1 VYIGLD
7 LGTSG
12 VKAVLFSPDGLE
24 LRRSARTYP
33 LTGKGE
39 RLELS
44 PADVFN
50 AVIAVLGEIAA
61 GGKEIRGIGLS
72 SLGEACVFLDKKGA
86 LLRDTILPGDR
97 RGAEYA
103 EREAEKNRDYRIET
117 LTGAPVNSTYTLF
130 KLLWVKNHEPE
141 IYEKLD
147 RVMLYGDYIA
157 WRLTGGRGISH
168 SLASRTLAFDVR
180 RGIFSD
186 EILGPHGIDRGL
198 FSSPVPG
205 DAPVGRL
212 LPEIAAATGLD
223 GAVKVYAGGH
233 DQVCAALG
241 SGCVEAGQAADSMG
255 SSECITPVLG
265 ALAGSGL
272 PLEPAFIRRTNFPL
286 EPFIIPGTYNS
297 MAYTHTAGR
306 LLEWYVKDILKRSS
320 YAELDRSCGSG
331 PTGLMILPHFA
342 GAGTPTMDHRSVGA
356 IVGLNIHTKD
366 TDIYQALMENINY
379 EMKQNLE
386 LLKGNGIP
394 VREITASGGG
404 ARSPVWLANKANI
417 FGIPV
422 RTLQCPEAAAM
433 GAAIAAARG
442 DAFFSS
448 FREAVQ
454 AMVRIKGCHEPDA
467 AMVRLYREPYQRYT
481 ALYAGIRKITRKEQA
496 YG

>member
-1 VYIGLD
+1 MYVGLD

-12 VKAVLFSPDGLE
+12 VKAVLFSPDGAE
-24 LRRSARTYP
+24 LRRSGRAYP
-33 LTGKGE
+33 LEGEGE

-44 PADVFN
+44 PEGVFG

-61 GGKEIRGIGLS
+61 GGKEIRGIGIS

-86 LLRDTILPGDR
+86 VLRNTILPGDR

-103 EREAEKNRDYRIET
+103 EETAKKNRDHRIEA

-130 KLLWVKNHEPE
+130 KILWVKNHEPE
-141 IYEKLD
+141 LYEKLD
-147 RVMLYGDYIA
+147 RVMLYGDYTA

-168 SLASRTLAFDVR
+168 SLASRTLAFDVH
-180 RGIFSD
+180 RGVFSE
-186 EILGPHGIDRGL
+186 EILSSHGIGREL
-198 FSSPVPG
+198 FSNPVPG

-212 LPEIAAATGLD
+212 LPEIAAALGIK

-241 SGCVEAGQAADSMG
+241 SGCLRAGQAADSMG

-265 ALAGSGL
+265 PPL
-272 PLEPAFIRRTNFPL
+272 PEPAFIRRTNFPL
-286 EPFIIPGTYNS
+286 EPFIIPGMYNS

-320 YAELDRSCGSG
+320 YAELDRRCGSG

-342 GAGTPTMDHRSVGA
+342 GAGTPTMDHRSAGA
-356 IVGLNIHTKD
+356 IVGLNLHTQD

-386 LLKGNGIP
+386 LLKENGIP

-404 ARSPVWLANKANI
+404 AKSPVWLAGKANI

-422 RTLQCPEAAAM
+422 RTLRCPEAAAM

-442 DAFFSS
+442 DACFSS
-448 FREAVQ
+448 FGEAVQ
-454 AMVRIKGCHEPDA
+454 AMVRIEARYEPEA
-467 AMVRLYREPYQRYT
+467 AMVRLYEEPYQRYT
-481 ALYAGIRKITRKEQA
+481 ALYAGIRRIMRRKVISKPKF
-496 YG
+496 